1 MYIPFKKISN
11 KSRAWIYIL
20 SEEISEKNK
29 NKLNEYLKNVCE
41 DWQSHGSIIKSSFL
55 ISKNRFILL
64 FAEENTVS
72 GCSIDASFSK
82 LRKILNH
89 LEIGLDSNSKIGIFK
104 KEKMYFF
111 DRIGIIKSIKNKT
124 LERKDLMINTT
135 VKNKEEYMDKW
146 IIKIEDSWLNPL
158 IK

>member
-1 MYIPFKKISN
+1 MYIPLKKISN
-11 KSRAWIYIL
+11 KSRAWVYIL
-20 SEEISEKNK
+20 SDDISEIIK
-29 NKLNEYLKNVCE
+29 NKLSKYLKSICE
-41 DWQSHGSIIKSSFL
+41 DWQSHGSIIKSSYAV
-55 ISKNRFILL
+55 SKNRFILL

-72 GCSIDASFSK
+72 GCSIDASFNK

-135 VKNKEEYMDKW
+135 VKNKEEYMNSW
-146 IIKIEDSWLNPL
+146 VIKIEDSWLNPL

>member
-11 KSRAWIYIL
+11 KSRAWVYIL

-89 LEIGLDSNSKIGIFK
+89 LEIDLDSNSKIGIFK

-124 LERKDLMINTT
+124 LERKDLMINTP
-135 VKNKEEYMDKW
+135 VKNKEEYMNSW
-146 IIKIEDSWLNPL
+146 VIKIEDSWLNPL

>member
-1 MYIPFKKISN
+1 MYIPLKKISN
-11 KSRAWIYIL
+11 KSRAWVYIL
-20 SEEISEKNK
+20 SDDISEIIK
-29 NKLNEYLKNVCE
+29 NKLSKYLKSICE
-41 DWQSHGSIIKSSFL
+41 DWQSHGSIIKSSYAV
-55 ISKNRFILL
+55 SKNRFILL

-72 GCSIDASFSK
+72 GCSIDASFNK

-111 DRIGIIKSIKNKT
+111 DRIEIIKSIKNKT

-135 VKNKEEYMDKW
+135 VKNKEEYMNSW
-146 IIKIEDSWLNPL
+146 VIKIEDSWLNPL

>member
-1 MYIPFKKISN
+1 VYIPFKKISN

-72 GCSIDASFSK
+72 GCSIDTSFSK
-82 LRKILNH
+82 LRKILNQ

-135 VKNKEEYMDKW
+135 VKNKEEYMNNW

>member
-1 MYIPFKKISN
+1 MYIPLKKISN
-11 KSRAWIYIL
+11 KSRAWVYIL
-20 SEEISEKNK
+20 SDDISEIIK
-29 NKLNEYLKNVCE
+29 NKLSKYLKSICE
-41 DWQSHGSIIKSSFL
+41 DWQSHGSIIKSSYVV
-55 ISKNRFILL
+55 SKNRFILL
-64 FAEENTVS
+64 FAEENKVS
-72 GCSIDASFSK
+72 GCSIDATFIK

-111 DRIGIIKSIKNKT
+111 DRFGIIKSIKNKT

-135 VKNKEEYMDKW
+135 VKNKEEYMNSW
-146 IIKIEDSWLNPL
+146 VIKIEDSWLNPL

>member
-1 MYIPFKKISN
+1 MYIPLKKISN
-11 KSRAWIYIL
+11 KSRAWVYIL
-20 SEEISEKNK
+20 SDDISEIIK
-29 NKLNEYLKNVCE
+29 NKLSKYLKSICE
-41 DWQSHGSIIKSSFL
+41 DWQSHGSIIKSSYAV
-55 ISKNRFILL
+55 SKNRFILL

-72 GCSIDASFSK
+72 GCSIDASFNK
-82 LRKILNH
+82 LSKILNH

-124 LERKDLMINTT
+124 LKRKDLMINTT
-135 VKNKEEYMDKW
+135 VKNKEEYMNSW
-146 IIKIEDSWLNPL
+146 VIKIEDSWLNPL

>member
-72 GCSIDASFSK
+72 GCSIDASFNK

-135 VKNKEEYMDKW
+135 VKNKEEYMNSW
-146 IIKIEDSWLNPL
+146 VIKIEDSWLNPL

>member
-135 VKNKEEYMDKW
+135 VKNKEEYINNW

>member
-1 MYIPFKKISN
+1 MYIPLKKISN
-11 KSRAWIYIL
+11 KSRVWVYLL
-20 SEEISEKNK
+20 SDDISEIIK
-29 NKLNEYLKNVCE
+29 NKLSKYLKSICE
-41 DWQSHGSIIKSSFL
+41 DWQSHGSIIKSSYVV
-55 ISKNRFILL
+55 SKNRFILL
-64 FAEENTVS
+64 FAEENKVS
-72 GCSIDASFSK
+72 GCSIDASFNK

-135 VKNKEEYMDKW
+135 VKNKEEYMNSW
-146 IIKIEDSWLNPL
+146 VIKIEDSWLNPL

>member
-1 MYIPFKKISN
+1 VYIPFKKISN

-72 GCSIDASFSK
+72 GCSIDASYSR

-135 VKNKEEYMDKW
+135 VKNKEEYMNNW

>member
-104 KEKMYFF
+104 KEKIYFF

-135 VKNKEEYMDKW
+135 VKNKEEYMNNW

>member
-82 LRKILNH
+82 LRKILNQ

-135 VKNKEEYMDKW
+135 VKNKEEYMNNW

>member
-11 KSRAWIYIL
+11 KSRAWVYIL

-135 VKNKEEYMDKW
+135 VKNKEEYMNNW

>member
-72 GCSIDASFSK
+72 GCSIDTSFSK
-82 LRKILNH
+82 LRKILNQ

-135 VKNKEEYMDKW
+135 VKNKEEYMNNW

>member
-1 MYIPFKKISN
+1 VYIPFKKISN

-135 VKNKEEYMDKW
+135 VKNKEEYMNNW

>member
-1 MYIPFKKISN
+1 MYIPLKKISN
-11 KSRAWIYIL
+11 KSRAWVYIL
-20 SEEISEKNK
+20 SDDISEIFK
-29 NKLNEYLKNVCE
+29 NKLSKYLKSICE
-41 DWQSHGSIIKSSFL
+41 DWQSHGSIIKSSYAV
-55 ISKNRFILL
+55 SKNRFILL

-72 GCSIDASFSK
+72 GCSIDASFNK

-135 VKNKEEYMDKW
+135 VKNKEEYMNSW
-146 IIKIEDSWLNPL
+146 VIKIEDSWLNPL

>member
-11 KSRAWIYIL
+11 KSRAWVYIL

-135 VKNKEEYMDKW
+135 VKNKEEYMNKW

>member
-1 MYIPFKKISN
+1 MYIPLKKISN
-11 KSRAWIYIL
+11 KSRAWVYIL
-20 SEEISEKNK
+20 SDDISEIIK
-29 NKLNEYLKNVCE
+29 NKLSKYLESICE
-41 DWQSHGSIIKSSFL
+41 DWKSHGSIIKSSYAV
-55 ISKNRFILL
+55 SKNRFILL

-72 GCSIDASFSK
+72 GCSIDASFNK

-135 VKNKEEYMDKW
+135 VKNKEEYMNSW
-146 IIKIEDSWLNPL
+146 VIKIEDSWLNPL

>member
-1 MYIPFKKISN
+1 VYIPFKKISN

-29 NKLNEYLKNVCE
+29 NKLNEYLKSICE
-41 DWQSHGSIIKSSFL
+41 DWQSHGSIIKSSFI

-72 GCSIDASFSK
+72 GCSIDASFNK

-135 VKNKEEYMDKW
+135 VKNKEEYMNSW
-146 IIKIEDSWLNPL
+146 VIKIEDSWLNPL

>member
-1 MYIPFKKISN
+1 VYIPFKKISN

>member
-135 VKNKEEYMDKW
+135 VKNKEEYMNNW

>member
-72 GCSIDASFSK
+72 GCSIDASFNK

-135 VKNKEEYMDKW
+135 VKNKEEYMNNW

>member
-72 GCSIDASFSK
+72 GCSIDTSFSK
-82 LRKILNH
+82 LRKILNQ

-135 VKNKEEYMDKW
+135 VKNKEEYMNSW
-146 IIKIEDSWLNPL
+146 VIKIEDSWLNPL

>member
-1 MYIPFKKISN
+1 VYIPFKKISN

-29 NKLNEYLKNVCE
+29 NKLSEYLKNVCE

-72 GCSIDASFSK
+72 GCSIDASFNK

-135 VKNKEEYMDKW
+135 VKNKEEYMNNW

>member
-29 NKLNEYLKNVCE
+29 NKLNEYLKSICE
-41 DWQSHGSIIKSSFL
+41 DWQSHGSIIKSSFI

-72 GCSIDASFSK
+72 GCSIDASFNK

-135 VKNKEEYMDKW
+135 VKNKEEYMNSW
-146 IIKIEDSWLNPL
+146 VIKIEDSWLNPL

>member
-135 VKNKEEYMDKW
+135 VKNKEEYMNKW

>member
-1 MYIPFKKISN
+1 VYIPLKKISN
-11 KSRAWIYIL
+11 KSRAWVYIL
-20 SEEISEKNK
+20 SDDISEIIK
-29 NKLNEYLKNVCE
+29 NKLSKYLKSICE
-41 DWQSHGSIIKSSFL
+41 DWQSHGSIIKSSYVV
-55 ISKNRFILL
+55 SKNRFILL

-72 GCSIDASFSK
+72 GCSIDASFNK

-135 VKNKEEYMDKW
+135 VKNKEEYMNSW
-146 IIKIEDSWLNPL
+146 VIKIEDSWLNPL

>member
-72 GCSIDASFSK
+72 GCSIDTSFSK

-111 DRIGIIKSIKNKT
+111 DRIGIIKLIKNKT
-124 LERKDLMINTT
+124 LERKDLIVNTT
-135 VKNKEEYMDKW
+135 VKNKEEYMNKW
-146 IIKIEDSWLNPL
+146 AIKIEDSWLNPL

>member
-1 MYIPFKKISN
+1 VYIPFKKISN

-82 LRKILNH
+82 LRKILNQ

-135 VKNKEEYMDKW
+135 VKNKEEYMNNW

>member
-1 MYIPFKKISN
+1 VYIPFKKISN

-29 NKLNEYLKNVCE
+29 NKLNEYLKSICE

-72 GCSIDASFSK
+72 GCSIDASFNK

-135 VKNKEEYMDKW
+135 VKNKEEYMNSW
-146 IIKIEDSWLNPL
+146 VIKIEDSWLNPL

>member
-29 NKLNEYLKNVCE
+29 NKLNEYLKSICE
-41 DWQSHGSIIKSSFL
+41 DWQSHGSIIKSSFI

-72 GCSIDASFSK
+72 GCSIDASFNK
-82 LRKILNH
+82 LKKILNH

-135 VKNKEEYMDKW
+135 VKNKEEYMNSW
-146 IIKIEDSWLNPL
+146 VIKIEDSWLNPL

>member
-29 NKLNEYLKNVCE
+29 NKLNEYLKSICE

-72 GCSIDASFSK
+72 GCSIDASFNK

-135 VKNKEEYMDKW
+135 VKNKEEYMNSW
-146 IIKIEDSWLNPL
+146 VIKIEDSWLNPL